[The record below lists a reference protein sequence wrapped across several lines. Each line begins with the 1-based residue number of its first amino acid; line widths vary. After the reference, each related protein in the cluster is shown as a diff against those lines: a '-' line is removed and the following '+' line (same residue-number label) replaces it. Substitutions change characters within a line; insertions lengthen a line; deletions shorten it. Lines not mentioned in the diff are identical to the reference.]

1 MRRIII
7 VFCMMLALSGCSG
20 FMGKSNITNL
30 LSAPKLSQTESEI
43 VKAIDNHIGE
53 NITIKY
59 STPQGYTSPVQL
71 IDIDGDGTD
80 EAVVFYYAPNK
91 GANIRIAMLSVK
103 DGEWNI
109 VFDKEGLGSDV
120 FYFGVE
126 EFINLST
133 KQILVGYLTTNMD
146 QNFFV
151 TYFTDPA
158 ANIDDYIESCQDV
171 IVGDINGDKYSEVI
185 LTDNTS
191 DSKVRL
197 RSLEW
202 SEEYDFKVVGTR
214 KLKVYNAEITQLLFG
229 ESADGET
236 VLYVDY
242 RDDYNQMHTEGILFR
257 DGGKMYD
264 AFEKT
269 VISRHWEYTKALNCV
284 DIDEDGIVE
293 TPSVIQEERTDD
305 PDVLRTVEWT
315 DYTGTEPVRKYIGI
329 YDTQGTIFVAIPD
342 SWQNNV
348 YSRYSADE
356 WSVCAVQEDEQ
367 EPSEDIPLFT
377 VTHLESPNDAE
388 TGAYSYILY
397 KNAKIWHIEFDR
409 TVDLS
414 GIQYILESVTD
425 LG

>member
-59 STPQGYTSPVQL
+59 STPHGYTSPVQL

-264 AFEKT
+264 AFET
-269 VISRHWEYTKALNCV
+269 AAFALEEYELS
-284 DIDEDGIVE
+284 DIVE
-293 TPSVIQEERTDD
+293 SPAGYHIILRLPTTRNSVIDYDYTTDD
-305 PDVLRTVEWT
+305 YYTVLAYAAT
-315 DYTGTEPVRKYIGI
+315 D
-329 YDTQGTIFVAIPD
+329 
-342 SWQNNV
+342 V
-348 YSRYSADE
+348 YSKRLTKWMSECDVKWTADFE
-356 WSVCAVQEDEQ
+356 SITAEQ
-367 EPSEDIPLFT
+367 IF
-377 VTHLESPNDAE
+377 A
-388 TGAYSYILY
+388 
-397 KNAKIWHIEFDR
+397 
-409 TVDLS
+409 
-414 GIQYILESVTD
+414 
-425 LG
+425 